1 MGKMGNPEDTANIS
15 LRAEAFH
22 AEGDE
27 NTAVVS
33 PLVKVGNAAVSL
45 ERHQ

>member
-1 MGKMGNPEDTANIS
+1 MGKMGNPDYLANIS

-45 ERHQ
+45 KRHQ

>member
-1 MGKMGNPEDTANIS
+1 MGNPEDTANIS